1 MRLHR
6 FDTEGVKKTKN
17 AGVGFQVPGVGKED
31 LTLTTNTYE

>member
-17 AGVGFQVPGVGKED
+17 AGVGFGVLGVGKRS
-31 LTLTTNTYE
+31 